1 MSLSSFVSNIAYR
14 DSEDRGSQFSRAKSY
29 TSTAATSVSISGD
42 ISSKLHGGYFHPLAR
57 AWQAERQL
65 TKVGVAAPA
74 AFFG

>member
-14 DSEDRGSQFSRAKSY
+14 DSDDRGSQFSRAKSY
-29 TSTAATSVSISGD
+29 TSTAATSVSVAGD

-65 TKVGVAAPA
+65 TKVRPEPAPPC
-74 AFFG
+74 